1 MLNVLTPL
9 EAHETI
15 SKAFADSKTEAE
27 TVHWSH
33 ALGRSVFEDI
43 TADEYVPS
51 FDRSTV
57 DGYAVKSRDTFG
69 CSESIP
75 ALLTL
80 AGEVLMGG
88 EYTKTLTQDTCVA
101 VPTGGHIPEGADAVV
116 MIEYTENYGDGTIG
130 ILKPCAPG
138 DNMIYKGD
146 DVYPGKVLIP
156 KGTVIRSHDI
166 GALASIGKEYVTVHK
181 KPVVGIISTG
191 DELVPISET
200 PKPGQVRDVN
210 TAMLASAVRDAGA
223 TPVILGAVIDDRETL
238 REYVGKALE
247 SCDMVLI
254 SGGSSV
260 GMKDATADIISE
272 YGEVL
277 FHGIAIKP
285 GKPTILGKAGNKA
298 IFGLPGH
305 PVAAHFITRIFV
317 RPLIRSMCGSVE
329 TPVTVEAKIKEA
341 ISSNHGRAECMGIFL
356 EAGEDGLYAH
366 PIHGKSGLITTIACS
381 DGYFIIPRDCEGLPR
396 GATVPVTLYR

>member
-1 MLNVLTPL
+1 MLTVLTPQ
-9 EAHETI
+9 EAHDTI
-15 SKAFADSKTEAE
+15 SKAFADSKTSAE
-27 TVHWSH
+27 TVYITDC
-33 ALGRSVFEDI
+33 LGRTSFEDI
-43 TADEYVPS
+43 TSDEYVPG

-57 DGYAVKSRDTFG
+57 DGYAVRARDTFG
-69 CSESIP
+69 CSDSIP

-80 AGEVLMGG
+80 SGEVLMGG
-88 EYTKTLTQDTCVA
+88 EYTKTLQADTCVA
-101 VPTGGHIPEGADAVV
+101 VPTGGHVPEGADAVV

-130 ILKPCAPG
+130 ILKPTAPG

-146 DVYPGKVLIP
+146 DVFPGKVLIP

-166 GALASIGKEYVTVHK
+166 GGLASIGKEYVTVHK

-200 PKPGQVRDVN
+200 PKAGQVRDVN
-210 TAMLASAVRDAGA
+210 TSLLASAIIDAGA
-223 TPVILGAVIDDRETL
+223 IPVILGAVIDDREKL
-238 REYVGKALE
+238 RDLVKKALE
-247 SCDMVLI
+247 QCDMVLI

-260 GMKDATADIISE
+260 GMKDATADIIGE
-272 YGEVL
+272 FGEVL

-285 GKPTILGKAGNKA
+285 GKPTILGKAGTKA

-317 RPLIRSMCGSVE
+317 RPLIRSMCGCAE
-329 TPVTVEAKIKEA
+329 TPITTEAKITEA
-341 ISSNHGRAECMGIFL
+341 ISSNHGRAECMGVFL
-356 EAGEDGLYAH
+356 ETREDGLYAV

-381 DGYFIIPRDCEGLPR
+381 DGYIMIPRDCEGLPR
-396 GATVPVTLYR
+396 GSIIPVTLYR

>member
-1 MLNVLTPL
+1 MLKVLTPQ
-9 EAHETI
+9 ETCEVI
-15 SKAFADSKTEAE
+15 SKSFADSKTEPE

-33 ALGRSVFEDI
+33 ALNRSVYEDI
-43 TADEYVPS
+43 TADEYVPG

-57 DGYAVKSRDTFG
+57 DGYAVKARDTFG

-80 AGEVLMGG
+80 AGEVLMGD
-88 EYTKTLTQDTCVA
+88 EYAKSLKSDTCVA
-101 VPTGGHIPEGADAVV
+101 VPTGGHVPEGADAVV
-116 MIEYTENYGDGTIG
+116 MMEYTENYGDGTIG
-130 ILKPCAPG
+130 ILKPAAPG
-138 DNMIYKGD
+138 DNIIYKGD

-156 KGTVIRSHDI
+156 KGTVLRSHDI
-166 GALASIGKEYVTVHK
+166 GALASVGKEYIKLHK

-210 TAMLASAVRDAGA
+210 TSLLSSAILDAGA
-223 TPVILGAVIDDRETL
+223 VPVIFGAVIDDREKL
-238 REYVGKALE
+238 RGLVGKALSE
-247 SCDMVLI
+247 CDVVLI

-272 YGEVL
+272 YGELL

-317 RPLIRSMCGSVE
+317 RPLLLAVQNISD
-329 TPVTVEAKIKEA
+329 TPVTVDAKIAEA
-341 ISSNHGRAECMGIFL
+341 ISSNHGRAECMGVFL
-356 EAGEDGLYAH
+356 ENREDGLYAV

-381 DGYFIIPRDCEGLPR
+381 DGYIVIPRDCEGLPK
-396 GATVPVTLYR
+396 GAVIPVTLYK